1 MRNKLI
7 AIVAASV
14 LPLGFAASASATD
27 PSAQHEVTFT
37 VAEARSI
44 SVAVNGASNNTLDF
58 GVIAATGSKT
68 LNGAVTVT
76 FSTPGSDFIR
86 IQLQNPDTGDS
97 AALPS
102 SVTLS
107 ATALALTG
115 GADGTPGVNVALGT
129 DDLYK
134 SFTKAHLLETFDVN
148 FTLAT
153 TAATAATSTYRIQ
166 YELYN

>member
-7 AIVAASV
+7 AIVAASF
-14 LPLGFAASASATD
+14 LPLGLAVSASASTTAD
-27 PSAQHEVTFT
+27 HQVTYT

-44 SVAVNGASNNTLDF
+44 SVAVNEGVNNTLDF
-58 GVIAATGSKT
+58 GAIAATGSKT

-76 FSTPGSDFIR
+76 FSTPGTDFIR
-86 IQLQNPDTGDS
+86 IQLQNPNGDS
-97 AALPS
+97 ATLPS
-102 SVTLS
+102 GVTLS
-107 ATALALTG
+107 ATAGALTG
-115 GADGTPGVNVALGT
+115 GADGTPGVNVTLAASPP
-129 DDLYK
+129 DLYT

-153 TAATAATSTYRIQ
+153 TAAAAATSTYLIQ